1 MGAVVGVLFDGLA
14 YGMLLFLLSV
24 GLSVTLGV
32 MNFVNLAHTALAM
45 LGGSVAVT
53 LMNRYSWP
61 FLATLPVA
69 FLAAAAVSVV
79 FERGLYRRLYRASEL
94 DQCLLTIGIAFMA
107 VAAAA
112 YVFGTVQQHVE
123 LPPYLSGTVPLLGK
137 EVGVYRLF
145 VVAISLA
152 VTLPLFP
159 CLRYSP
165 MRGPVAA
172 P

>member
-1 MGAVVGVLFDGLA
+1 MGGGVGVPFGGVG
-14 YGMLLFLLSV
+14 YGMLAVLLSV
-24 GLSVTLGV
+24 GVLVAAGG
-32 MNFVNLAHTALAM
+32 MNFVNLAHTAFAM
-45 LGGSVAVT
+45 LGGYVAVT

-112 YVFGTVQQHVE
+112 YVFGTV
-123 LPPYLSGTVPLLGK
+123 
-137 EVGVYRLF
+137 
-145 VVAISLA
+145 
-152 VTLPLFP
+152 
-159 CLRYSP
+159 
-165 MRGPVAA
+165 
-172 P
+172 